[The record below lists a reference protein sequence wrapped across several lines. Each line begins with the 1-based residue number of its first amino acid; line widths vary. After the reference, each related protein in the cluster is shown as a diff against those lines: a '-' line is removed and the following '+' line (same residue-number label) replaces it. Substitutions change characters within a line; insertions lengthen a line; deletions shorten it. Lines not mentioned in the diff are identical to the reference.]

1 MAAFKKGDV
10 VRVKMTVPEGPIT
23 KMRMD
28 EDGNIFYLVEWAN
41 ANGTTQERWFAE
53 GELVAE

>member
-10 VRVKMTVPEGPIT
+10 VRVKMTVPQGPIT

-28 EDGNIFYLVEWAN
+28 DDGNVFYLVEWSTD
-41 ANGTTQERWFAE
+41 GVTQERWFAE
-53 GELVAE
+53 SELAAE